1 MKEGVENYK
10 AHGVAYNA
18 ISPRNIVRRGGE
30 WQLSLAGLL
39 LRNEKES
46 ADYYKT
52 DVKKEYAVAYAFGTL
67 LFKLLF
73 GFVPF

>member
-1 MKEGVENYK
+1 MENYK

-18 ISPRNIVRRGGE
+18 INPRNIVRHRGE

-46 ADYYKT
+46 PDYYKS
-52 DVKKEYAVAYAFGTL
+52 DVKK
-67 LFKLLF
+67 
-73 GFVPF
+73 